1 VFDPG
6 DLQVYVRNSGHQIV
20 GQVDDYTQVQLVLRY
35 NAVSNWVLNISAT
48 SRNASLLSPG
58 SNPNGGL
65 VFKLYGATLLS
76 GPIHTFG
83 YAENEDGTAQ
93 LTLSGPDD
101 TQYLAN
107 ALVWPDPA
115 HAIDAQTTSYYS
127 VTGSPSS
134 TETLM
139 KNLVDLNLGPGALT
153 ERRKSGLTVEA
164 SANRGKTGQSFKYRF
179 EPVLDALAELARG
192 APIGSPPGYLG
203 FRIRQKDTSAGIEFQ
218 VYTTTDRKST
228 ATFSKGRNNLI
239 STSYQATAPTMTYAV
254 LGAGREAVDG
264 SDNAAVVA
272 KELFGYSRIDT
283 QPVYPGYRV
292 EGFVD
297 VGEVDPAAADAQAQ
311 LDEKGQD
318 ALYTGATS
326 ITIAMKPQ
334 DTPQLTFGKDY
345 FLGDQVQVLVP
356 YADAVQEQVREVELN
371 FSANDGLTTEITV
384 GTEATTS
391 FKTSGA
397 TRRLNSL
404 ADMVKKL
411 STRK

>member
-1 VFDPG
+1 MYSPR
-6 DLQVYVRNSGHQIV
+6 DLQVYVRNSSHQIV
-20 GQVDDYTQVQLVLRY
+20 GQVDDFTQVQLVMRY
-35 NAVSNWVLNISAT
+35 NAVSNWALDISAT

-58 SNPNGGL
+58 ANPNGGL
-65 VFKLYGATLLS
+65 VFKLYGTTLLS
-76 GPIHTFG
+76 GPITTFG
-83 YAENEDGTAQ
+83 YAENEDGTAK
-93 LTLSGPDD
+93 LTVAGSDD

-115 HAIDAQTTSYYS
+115 HTIDSQTTAYYTVTASASY
-127 VTGSPSS
+127 

-139 KNLVDLNLGPGALT
+139 KNLVNLNLGPGAIT
-153 ERRKSGLTVEA
+153 ERRKSGLTVET

-179 EPVLDALAELARG
+179 ETVLDALTEIARG
-192 APIGSPPGYLG
+192 APIGTPPGYLG
-203 FRIRQKDTSAGIEFQ
+203 FRVRQKDDFAGIEFQ
-218 VYTTTDRKST
+218 VYTTTDRRTT
-228 ATFSKGRNNLI
+228 ATFSKGRQNLI
-239 STSYQATAPTMTYAV
+239 ATSYQATAPTMTYAV
-254 LGAGREAVDG
+254 MGAGRETVDG

-283 QPVYPGYRV
+283 QPVFPGYRV

-297 VGEVDPAAADAQAQ
+297 VGEVDPAATDAQDQ

-326 ITIAMKPQ
+326 ISITMKPQ
-334 DTPQLTFGKDY
+334 DTPQLTFGKDF

-356 YADAVQEQVREVELN
+356 YVDAVQEQVREVELTFN
-371 FSANDGLTTEITV
+371 ANDGLTTEITV

-391 FKTSGA
+391 YKTSGM
-397 TRRLNSL
+397 TKRLISI

-411 STRK
+411 TTRK